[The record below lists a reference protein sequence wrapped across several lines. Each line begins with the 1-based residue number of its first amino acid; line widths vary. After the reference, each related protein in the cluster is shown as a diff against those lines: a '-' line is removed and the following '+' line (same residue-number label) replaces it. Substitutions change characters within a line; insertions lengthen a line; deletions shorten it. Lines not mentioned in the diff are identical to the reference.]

1 MPRYENNQNRSYYI
15 FDRVSYSI
23 RRKPHGRKSIHVIG
37 GKENLRATF
46 NFSML
51 LVDAIILGTVKISS
65 NNFGF
70 SWPVTLRQK
79 WRARRGP
86 REREKYSHG
95 IWVWLK
101 STNGKP
107 IKIGFLYGL
116 VSKSVGINDI
126 KLNLT
131 EKKKKKSLILSSP
144 PVTDATYPLF
154 AFCFYATW

>member
-15 FDRVSYSI
+15 FNRVSYSI

-51 LVDAIILGTVKISS
+51 LVDAIILGSLGQSLSDRNEGPGEDQENVKNIPMV
-65 NNFGF
+65 
-70 SWPVTLRQK
+70 W
-79 WRARRGP
+79 A
-86 REREKYSHG
+86 
-95 IWVWLK
+95 WLK

-116 VSKSVGINDI
+116 VSK
-126 KLNLT
+126 KCWH
-131 EKKKKKSLILSSP
+131 K
-144 PVTDATYPLF
+144 
-154 AFCFYATW
+154 